1 MVIFHSYVKL
11 PKGIHHHK
19 NITMEHPTE
28 TFSAPAGG
36 ATALVPPPPGSSFR
50 AMMSWLQ
57 RGERWDGKMGN
68 LTVDGCEILHQLIG
82 GSSHFFHT
90 V

>member
-1 MVIFHSYVKL
+1 MHFPINHGGSFHSYVKL

-19 NITMEHPTE
+19 NITMEHPTIE

-36 ATALVPPPPGSSFR
+36 ATALVPLPPGSSFR
-50 AMMSWLQ
+50 AMMPWLQ

-68 LTVDGCEILHQLIG
+68 LTVDGPAKSC
-82 GSSHFFHT
+82 T
-90 V
+90 N